1 MAQPARRAAPK
12 LSGRSSASRTSTQ
25 MLFGA
30 AFVAAFSGVAYEL
43 LLASYASFLLGA
55 TVFQYSLIVA
65 LMMASMG
72 LGALVTHRNR
82 LPIIPAFLGAE
93 LLLVVLAS
101 GALPLLYWFFAK
113 GWPPHA
119 PLFVLVLGMGG
130 VIGMEIPL
138 LNQLARSPKALSR
151 ILFYDY
157 LGGFLGGLAF
167 PLWLVPKLGLFRVSA
182 LLALLNAVVAIA
194 LLYQFRDRLKRGFL
208 PWAIASG
215 LCLALA
221 AGALASAETLR
232 RSMEKTFF
240 DIRYR

>member
-1 MAQPARRAAPK
+1 MPQPARKPTAK
-12 LSGRSSASRTSTQ
+12 VGRTFAVKANTQ
-25 MLFGA
+25 TLFGA

-55 TVFQYSLIVA
+55 TVFQYSLIVS

-72 LGALVTHRNR
+72 FGALLTHRNR

-93 LLLVVLAS
+93 LVLVVLAS
-101 GALPLLYWFFAK
+101 LALPTLYWFFAK

-119 PLFVLVLGMGG
+119 PLFLLVIAMGA

-167 PLWLVPKLGLFRVSA
+167 PIWLVPKLGLFRVSA
-182 LLALLNAVVAIA
+182 VLALLNAVVAVT
-194 LLYQFRDRLKRGFL
+194 LLFQFRDRLKKRFL
-208 PWAIASG
+208 PWAVASIF
-215 LCLALA
+215 CLALA
-221 AGALASAETLR
+221 VTALVTAEPLR

-240 DIRYR
+240 DIRN